1 MRKGFIME
9 LWKRALSFLAGVS
22 RTRLCDR
29 EQISLGGRTAASGSR
44 RQGTRARSSKVP

>member
-1 MRKGFIME
+1 MRRGFIME

-29 EQISLGGRTAASGSR
+29 VQISLGGRMVS
-44 RQGTRARSSKVP
+44 TRK

>member
-22 RTRLCDR
+22 RTRLSDR
-29 EQISLGGRTAASGSR
+29 EQIILGGRMVS
-44 RQGTRARSSKVP
+44 TRK

>member
-29 EQISLGGRTAASGSR
+29 EQIILAGRMVS
-44 RQGTRARSSKVP
+44 TRK

>member
-29 EQISLGGRTAASGSR
+29 EQIILGGRFLQKEER
-44 RQGTRARSSKVP
+44 RCRQGA